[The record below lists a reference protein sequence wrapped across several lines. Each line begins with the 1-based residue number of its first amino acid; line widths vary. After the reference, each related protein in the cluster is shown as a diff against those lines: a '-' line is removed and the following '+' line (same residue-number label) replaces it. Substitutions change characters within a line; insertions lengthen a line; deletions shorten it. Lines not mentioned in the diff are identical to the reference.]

1 MVRRGFTLIE
11 LVVVV
16 AILSLLVAV
25 FVPALR
31 ASRQKAKA
39 VVCASNVRQLGIAVA
54 AYSSNNG
61 TVPHGFVDSDIEP
74 PGGFPGSL
82 DYNKKGW
89 WWYNYIGQFYYK
101 KTDQKSLIC
110 CPAKNLKEPRLKTN
124 ILCGNYG
131 VNQSIFK
138 STSDFINRTEF
149 IGQPLRPNEILRPTE
164 TLLIVDSGFAL
175 INWWHA
181 TLDMP
186 EPLSPQ
192 DRSYVPG
199 MKINTERGIY
209 AGQEHDAIGGR
220 HPSRTVNI
228 GFVDGHVEN
237 TKADE
242 LLVEKVQGRY
252 KNRSP
257 LWNPK

>member
-1 MVRRGFTLIE
+1 MKRQGFTLTE
-11 LVVVV
+11 LVLVCAV
-16 AILSLLVAV
+16 ISLLMAV
-25 FVPALR
+25 FLPALR
-31 ASRQKAKA
+31 ASRQRAKA
-39 VVCASNVRQLGIAVA
+39 VVCASNIRQLVIAVTVYA
-54 AYSSNNG
+54 SNNG
-61 TVPHGFVDSDIEP
+61 TVPHGFADSNIEP

-82 DYNKKGW
+82 DYNRKGW
-89 WWYNYIGQFYYK
+89 WWYNYIGRFYDK
-101 KTDQKSLIC
+101 KTDQKNLLC

-149 IGQPLRPNEILRPTE
+149 IGQPCRPNEILKPIE

-181 TLDMP
+181 TLDLP
-186 EPLSPQ
+186 EPLSPE

-209 AGQEHDAIGGR
+209 PGQGHDAIGGR
-220 HPSRTVNI
+220 HLSRTVNI
-228 GFVDGHVEN
+228 GFADSHVEN
-237 TKADE
+237 RKADE
-242 LLVEKVQGRY
+242 LLVEKVQERY
-252 KNRSP
+252 ENRSP
-257 LWNPK
+257 LWRPE